1 MRGLAQNFV
10 DTIFTLVY
18 YGTLSIREECP
29 AMKFGVHSRH
39 AIRDAT
45 LATPSHDFPT
55 KLIRSNRPRKKQSR
69 SWRFCVKEF

>member
-1 MRGLAQNFV
+1 
-10 DTIFTLVY
+10 
-18 YGTLSIREECP
+18 
-29 AMKFGVHSRH
+29 MKFGVHSRH

-45 LATPSHDFPT
+45 FAAPSHDFLT